1 MRAAPAIR
9 GEFGSRPHASKAAAV
24 ANGLRTDAARG
35 LSAGDAADR
44 LASVGPNRLAA
55 PQRPAYGTIAVR
67 QLLDP
72 LVALL
77 VGAAIVSG
85 TIGDGFEATVIAAI
99 VVLNTVLG
107 FTQEAGA
114 ERAVLALRNT
124 VARRAA
130 VVRDGREFEVSVEE
144 VVPGDLIVIRE
155 GDRVPADARLV
166 AAERLEVDESVLTGE
181 SVPVAK
187 SVESSAT
194 EAPLAERTSM
204 IFASTAVT
212 RGRGRALVTATG
224 VRTEVGTVDRLS
236 AAAKPPTTPLQ
247 ERLGRLSGSMV
258 AVGLGVTLLLT
269 TGMLARGA
277 SFEEAF
283 LVGVAVAVAAVP
295 EGLGATVTI
304 ALAQGARAM
313 AASGAI
319 VRRLAAVET
328 IGAATVIAA
337 DKTGTLTV
345 NQLRVEAVA
354 PSPGRTV
361 EELLEVGVLA
371 STADVLEDA
380 GSARIAGDPVDG
392 AFLLAAMAAGISDPR
407 STAERQVVLEIPFDP
422 TRARQTAAYLE
433 DGRFRIVVKGAPE
446 NLLARSRLG
455 AATQRGYAD
464 SAATWA
470 AEGLRVLAVGER
482 WADELPANENDIDA
496 DIELVGLV
504 GLRDPLRPT
513 AAESVRRARAAGL
526 KVAMLTGD
534 HPLTAASIAAGL
546 ELGDCAPVT
555 GDELATM
562 SDTELRNVAATSGV
576 FARVTPADKLR
587 LVETLQDAGHVVA
600 VTGDGINDT
609 PALRRADVGVAMGA
623 SGTEAARE
631 AADIVLTD
639 DDFSTIVRAIR
650 EGRRID
656 ANVRKFVAFLLSA
669 NLGEVV
675 LFAVCILGG
684 LGAPMTVAQVLVV
697 NLLTDGLPA
706 VALSRDPALPGT
718 MRQPPH
724 GRGRLFSSSFQLAL
738 VGAGA
743 AVGFAATCAFVL
755 GRGIAPDTAQTMAFV
770 TIAVAE
776 LALVFALRSTVEAAW
791 RGPRNAA
798 LGLSVLA
805 SMLVVVLAL
814 YLPSI
819 ASLVGTT
826 SLGVREL
833 AVAAGVALVPAG
845 LFEVGKAVRRCT
857 DGPVDRSANAPSD
870 GQAQPRWPGGSSTGR
885 FDR

>member
-1 MRAAPAIR
+1 MSVMPAITPEVDVR
-9 GEFGSRPHASKAAAV
+9 LHALGVDAV
-24 ANGLRTDAARG
+24 AQELRTDADRG
-35 LSAGDAADR
+35 LGAREAADR
-44 LASVGPNRLAA
+44 LASLGPNRLAT
-55 PQRPAYGTIAVR
+55 PERPAYGTIALR
-67 QLLDP
+67 QLFDP

-77 VGAAIVSG
+77 IAAAVVSG
-85 TIGDGFEATVIAAI
+85 VIGDGVEAAIIAAI
-99 VVLNTVLG
+99 VVLNAVLG
-107 FTQEAGA
+107 FSQEVGA
-114 ERAVLALRNT
+114 ERAVLALRNA
-124 VARRAA
+124 VARSAA
-130 VVRDGREFEVSVEE
+130 VVRDGREREVPVEE
-144 VVPGDLIVIRE
+144 VVPGDLLVIRE
-155 GDRVPADARLV
+155 GDRVPADARV
-166 AAERLEVDESVLTGE
+166 VVAERLEVDESVLTGE

-187 SVESSAT
+187 SIESSAT
-194 EAPLAERTSM
+194 ETPLAERTSM
-204 IFASTAVT
+204 VFASTAAT
-212 RGRGRALVTATG
+212 RGRGRAVVTATG
-224 VRTEVGTVDRLS
+224 IRTEVGAVDRLS
-236 AAAKPPTTPLQ
+236 AAARPPTTPLQ
-247 ERLGRLSGSMV
+247 ERLGRLSRSMV
-258 AVGLGVTLLLT
+258 AVGLGVTVLLT
-269 TGMLARGA
+269 AGMLARGA

-328 IGAATVIAA
+328 IGAATDIAA

-371 STADVLEDA
+371 STADLLEDA

-392 AFLLAAMAAGISDPR
+392 AFLLAAMSAGISDPR
-407 STAERQVVLEIPFDP
+407 SSDERQIVLEIPFDP
-422 TRARQTAAYLE
+422 TRARQTAAYLD

-446 NLLARSRLG
+446 KLLERSRLD
-455 AATQRGYAD
+455 AATRRRYAD
-464 SAATWA
+464 NAATWA
-470 AEGLRVLAVGER
+470 AEGLRVLAIGER
-482 WADELPANENDIDA
+482 WTDELPANENDVDT
-496 DIELVGLV
+496 DIEVVGLV
-504 GLRDPLRPT
+504 GIRDPLRPT
-513 AAESVRRARAAGL
+513 AAESVRQARAAGL

-534 HPLTAASIAAGL
+534 HPLTAASIAAALG
-546 ELGDCAPVT
+546 LGDRTPVT
-555 GDELATM
+555 GAEVATM
-562 SDTELRNVAATSGV
+562 TGTELRHVTATSDV
-576 FARVTPADKLR
+576 FARVAPADKLR

-675 LFAVCILGG
+675 LFAVCVLGG
-684 LGAPMTVAQVLVV
+684 LGTPMTVAQVLVV

-706 VALSRDPALPGT
+706 VALSRDPASPRT
-718 MRQPPH
+718 MRQLPH

-738 VGAGA
+738 VGTGA
-743 AVGFAATCAFVL
+743 AVGLAATCAFLL
-755 GRGIAPDTAQTMAFV
+755 GRELAPDTAQTMAFA
-770 TIAVAE
+770 TIALAE
-776 LALVFALRSTVEAAW
+776 LALVFALRSTSEPAW
-791 RGPRNAA
+791 RGPRNAM

-805 SMLVVVLAL
+805 SVLIVVLAL
-814 YLPSI
+814 YVPSI
-819 ASLVGTT
+819 ASLLETT

-833 AVAAGVALVPAG
+833 AIVAGLALVPTV
-845 LFEVGKAVRRCT
+845 LFEVGKAVRER
-857 DGPVDRSANAPSD
+857 RA
-870 GQAQPRWPGGSSTGR
+870 RE
-885 FDR
+885 